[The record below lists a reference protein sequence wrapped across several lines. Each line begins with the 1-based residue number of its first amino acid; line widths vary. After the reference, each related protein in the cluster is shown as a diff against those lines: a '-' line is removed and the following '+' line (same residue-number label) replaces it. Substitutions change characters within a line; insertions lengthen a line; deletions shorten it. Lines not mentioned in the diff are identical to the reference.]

1 MAIRLIFGAPGSGK
15 TYYVVHHLLNNY
27 CRYDK
32 RKKQWSKTSS
42 VRIVHNIDGLVVD
55 GLEDLNKWIARAGG
69 VDKFFSY
76 QFQEKIKDSVGP
88 VIYVIDECSDLFPS
102 NYKGEHNGVFEYFRK
117 HRHLG
122 HDIYLITQS
131 PSLLPTVLRHL
142 SEMTLKALPRSLSFF
157 GGRELRYNVV
167 VGQSYEVVDKR
178 VLLLSPRIYRAY
190 RSMSANE
197 TESISNPIL
206 KYYGYLLAVLVLCV
220 VYYLPHFVGAS
231 DASTTDGSVAVS
243 EASGVLPLHPV
254 QSGSGS
260 SPEGQPDG
268 DVLVDDVP
276 DDPVSHEPVPYVL
289 DYVKVGRLLRISFDG
304 VVYGPATFPYPLRW
318 VSPSRLVAYLPP
330 DLASRLEDARAS
342 RLASVHG
349 EVLDRGGDEGDEG
362 DDGSDVE
369 VPRLGDVSMW
379 GG

>member
-32 RKKQWSKTSS
+32 KRGQWSKESS

-55 GLEDLNKWIARAGG
+55 GFEDLNKWIARAGG

-88 VIYVIDECSDLFPS
+88 VIYVIDECSDFFPS

-178 VLLLSPRIYRAY
+178 VLLLSPRIYGAY
-190 RSMSANE
+190 RSMTANE
-197 TESISNPIL
+197 TESIKNPIL
-206 KYYGYLLAVLVLCV
+206 KYYGYLIAVLVLCL
-220 VYYLPHFVGAS
+220 VYYLPNFIGSSSAS
-231 DASTTDGSVAVS
+231 ANDSIVMS
-243 EASGVLPLHPV
+243 ETSRVLPLHPV
-254 QSGSGS
+254 QSMVDS
-260 SPEGQPDG
+260 SSEKQPKVQS
-268 DVLVDDVP
+268 DVVDYVR
-276 DDPVSHEPVPYVL
+276 DDPVPYVL
-289 DYVKVGRLLRISFDG
+289 DYVKAGRVLLISFYG
-304 VVYGPATFPYPLRW
+304 KVYAPATFPYPLRW

-330 DLASRLEDARAS
+330 DLASRLEDARIS
-342 RLASVHG
+342 RLASFQ
-349 EVLDRGGDEGDEG
+349 GGREDGREGDEG
-362 DDGSDVE
+362 GDELDAE
-369 VPRLGDVSMW
+369 VPRLGSVAML